1 MATAWLLMKQD
12 RFGVIIADG
21 GHHLRGIR
29 HASVRRPHGMTWP
42 AGMVSPSFS
51 ERLTQ
56 RLRSP
61 PGGRGR
67 CSVRHG
73 PRVHCGSERA
83 VRAHLT
89 AARDVVL
96 AALSENLM
104 SRFRRR
110 FRLSMPCCAAR
121 RAMRGRAT
129 QCRGGA
135 RRELRRREM
144 ARADI
149 CRCRNAAPLQ
159 RSIPAMC
166 GRCVDALYLT
176 RTRGDVRVGKCPLYC
191 FRRATC
197 DVI

>member
-1 MATAWLLMKQD
+1 MQSRMATAWLLMKQD
-12 RFGVIIADG
+12 QFGVIIADG

-51 ERLTQ
+51 KRLTK

-89 AARDVVL
+89 AARYVVL
-96 AALSENLM
+96 AALSGNLM

-110 FRLSMPCCAAR
+110 FSFIDALLRCAAR
-121 RAMRGRAT
+121 SAWARHAMPGWR
-129 QCRGGA
+129 
-135 RRELRRREM
+135 
-144 ARADI
+144 
-149 CRCRNAAPLQ
+149 
-159 RSIPAMC
+159 
-166 GRCVDALYLT
+166 
-176 RTRGDVRVGKCPLYC
+176 
-191 FRRATC
+191 
-197 DVI
+197 